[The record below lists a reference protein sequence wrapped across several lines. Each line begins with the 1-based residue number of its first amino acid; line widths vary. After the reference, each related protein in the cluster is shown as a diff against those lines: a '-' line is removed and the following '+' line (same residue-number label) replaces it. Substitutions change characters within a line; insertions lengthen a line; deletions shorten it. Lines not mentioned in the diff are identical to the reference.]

1 MAIMIGI
8 DINAMARR
16 GKRSRASA
24 WHSFKLPADSLTPRE
39 KDVCRLLLEGLAL
52 KEVAGRLA
60 MSPSTASC
68 HNRSLY
74 QKLGIHSRAELFK
87 HFFNAPVVEDR
98 DTPMEPGNVE
108 IVTRLELIEAR
119 LGQLAQQLTY
129 NVAQVA

>member
-1 MAIMIGI
+1 
-8 DINAMARR
+8 
-16 GKRSRASA
+16 
-24 WHSFKLPADSLTPRE
+24 
-39 KDVCRLLLEGLAL
+39 
-52 KEVAGRLA
+52 

-74 QKLGIHSRAELFK
+74 QKLGVHSRAELFK
-87 HFFNAPVVEDR
+87 HFSNASLVEDR
-98 DTPMEPGNVE
+98 VTSREPDNVE